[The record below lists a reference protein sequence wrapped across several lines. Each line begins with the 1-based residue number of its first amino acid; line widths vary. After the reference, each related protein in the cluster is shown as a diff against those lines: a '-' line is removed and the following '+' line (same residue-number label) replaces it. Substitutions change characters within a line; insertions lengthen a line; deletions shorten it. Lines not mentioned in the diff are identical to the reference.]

1 VSIRLSSPPQATH
14 ARFPAGLTDA
24 IALQIYEA
32 LAYHVTRS
40 NMNRRIRA
48 VSTWSLQMTA
58 NAVISALRNIV
69 DPVSAHLR
77 EISSDEHLYLG

>member
-1 VSIRLSSPPQATH
+1 
-14 ARFPAGLTDA
+14 
-24 IALQIYEA
+24 
-32 LAYHVTRS
+32 
-40 NMNRRIRA
+40 MNRRIKA

-77 EISSDEHLYLG
+77 EVSSDEQLYLG